1 MHKRSNLIN
10 VPLSLRDEPSMTEMH
25 CLLYLDETVL
35 LVGCN
40 TNKIISVDLTRPEVT
55 AEVGAVRLNQ

>member
-1 MHKRSNLIN
+1 
-10 VPLSLRDEPSMTEMH
+10 MTEMH

-55 AEVGAVRLNQ
+55 AEVGAVRLNQQQLCSH